1 VPAALVT
8 LSTLNRSLAQGSA
21 LSNCDNISNLYIPET
36 GEQVHRH
43 VLVTLLKA
51 IVLSDVIE
59 IVPADDNGP
68 LHLHLRDDTR
78 QDPTSDGDIT
88 SEGAFL
94 VYVVPS
100 MASLGI
106 LKPRPIFLYYQ
117 GSFSLPVSPSRTRFL
132 F

>member
-1 VPAALVT
+1 M
-8 LSTLNRSLAQGSA
+8 
-21 LSNCDNISNLYIPET
+21 
-36 GEQVHRH
+36 HRH

-78 QDPTSDGDIT
+78 QDPTSDGDIS

-117 GSFSLPVSPSRTRFL
+117 GSFFLAGFSQQNLLLVLKDRRLLLVSRLHLKVRHLPGRRRKGVH
-132 F
+132 